1 VSIVEAGAVNK
12 AYLQIPT
19 QCEKGDLDT
28 VEYDIKDKPSRVE
41 ELALKPRFTHG
52 ILSDSVGSWAKIEK
66 WGLPKT

>member
-1 VSIVEAGAVNK
+1 VEPGAVNK